1 MCELQLWLLYF
12 RELETELLLVATH
25 FIEKDKDFRL
35 PRNLRV
41 GSSIVIVNAKKII
54 ADHFS
59 VSFTDWIL
67 RFSFFLFLALV
78 SGRSHWLGGVWPS
91 ASGQIRC
98 SFRFVDKWSSLFG
111 KQETG
116 KKTMQSRP
124 YVFLYRKI
132 VVPFAVPLHDGP
144 SLSSSI

>member
-1 MCELQLWLLYF
+1 MEAKRDFFVRTCTVHKCLRYGFLYF

-59 VSFTDWIL
+59 VSFT
-67 RFSFFLFLALV
+67 S
-78 SGRSHWLGGVWPS
+78 
-91 ASGQIRC
+91 
-98 SFRFVDKWSSLFG
+98 
-111 KQETG
+111 
-116 KKTMQSRP
+116 
-124 YVFLYRKI
+124 
-132 VVPFAVPLHDGP
+132 
-144 SLSSSI
+144 